1 MRGSVAL
8 NNSTFASS
16 ACFSYRS
23 EYVKHA
29 KLKLNNFL
37 RCAKRPGKQSFNGKD
52 KTEIRNQACLSAVE
66 LT

>member
-1 MRGSVAL
+1 MMNGFRGEWREV
-8 NNSTFASS
+8 
-16 ACFSYRS
+16 RG

-52 KTEIRNQACLSAVE
+52 KTGIRNQACLSAVE